1 LLWRARE
8 SGAVESN
15 GAITTNAPSGGRA
28 REIVHWD
35 LPVPVQCPDMRIQSG
50 VLHQTLRMQ
59 PRQQSLRPLCAVVM
73 ILFILVLQ
81 TAPNLGQERY
91 QVLDRDAS

>member
-1 LLWRARE
+1 
-8 SGAVESN
+8 
-15 GAITTNAPSGGRA
+15 
-28 REIVHWD
+28 
-35 LPVPVQCPDMRIQSG
+35 MRIQSG